1 MGNKEC
7 KNIKKIG
14 GGIMRRKG
22 FTLIELLVVIAIIAI
37 LAAMLM
43 PALTRAREKARQA
56 ICVNNLK
63 QLYLALRMYA
73 EDYDMWCPDN
83 SGSGGGDSG
92 SRGYLNKLT
101 GYIYSSYGTD
111 GSGTIRIS
119 FGRYVQS
126 MDLFLC
132 PSQRSDRKGKDF
144 KLDNY
149 NECSYAFGA
158 VRFPRP
164 DVGSGLAL
172 NLTLGFNS
180 ANIPI
185 ANMIFFA
192 DKQRNRVSSTVN
204 SNGVWLDG
212 YDTNSNGI
220 KDVWEIDYSNNHKT
234 VGINVIYGDGRVGWL
249 SGSQKIGTDGKT
261 YFVLPDDKIKA
272 CGVYTGYPYSS
283 TNPGLH
289 LINPR

>member
-1 MGNKEC
+1 MNK
-7 KNIKKIG
+7 KFSKSIFSKPH
-14 GGIMRRKG
+14 G

-43 PALTRAREKARQA
+43 PALSRAREKARQS

-63 QLYLALRMYA
+63 QLYLAVRMYA

-83 SGSGGGDSG
+83 SGSGGGSAG
-92 SRGYLNKLT
+92 ARGFLNKLT

-111 GSGTIRIS
+111 GSGTIRLS
-119 FGRYVQS
+119 FGRYVSS
-126 MDLFLC
+126 MDLFIC
-132 PSQRSDRKGKDF
+132 PSQRRDRKGKDF

-164 DVGSGLAL
+164 DVGQGLAL

-180 ANIPI
+180 AGVNF
-185 ANMIFFA
+185 NNFIFFA
-192 DKQRNRVSSTVN
+192 DKHRNKTNSTVSST
-204 SNGVWLDG
+204 GVWRGG

-220 KDVWEIDYSNNHKT
+220 WDVWELDDTNNHKAL
-234 VGINVIYGDGRVGWL
+234 GINVIYGDGRVEWL

-261 YFVLPDDKIKA
+261 YFVIPEDKIKA
-272 CGVYTGYPYSS
+272 CGVYTGSPYSS
-283 TNPGLH
+283 TNPGFH